1 MIYSNSNSGFVRS
14 VVCGAMSLLIVAG
27 ALPFGARRAT
37 AQEARPA
44 AAAQA
49 EVKVDARRLEVIEDL
64 SESLANQLLELSV
77 ATRDR
82 DLRLTGEFFP
92 ARLSA
97 TPFPSQPGS
106 VKPQVKWIGI
116 RAWEAAKKAEPQAT
130 RTRATTG
137 TKPVAKNP
145 GASNP
150 AASNLVTPNVTPTAA
165 PSETTREAFLKDW
178 AAFLEHFSEIE
189 DARFKVKEAQFDD
202 AAQSVPNASTPT
214 AVAGAKG
221 KARVAFY
228 VIGRNR
234 EGKREWARGVTN
246 VAVRYV
252 KTSPANAEQTG
263 RWQFESW
270 NLASF
275 DSMVAAQDIFSE
287 VAIPANVGAEL
298 PSYAGGFVWHGAA
311 AADYDR
317 DGWIDLFVTAPARNY
332 VYLND
337 RKGKFRDASSEAG
350 VELLATGSGPL
361 AVDYDND
368 GDSDVFVA
376 AVGQQILLENRLVPD
391 GKLEFRDVSLEMGV
405 AVDAIGFSAVAGDVN
420 QDGRQDIFVASYNRY
435 GQVTPDSWFRATNGT
450 PDLLFVSQK
459 DGTFREEARK
469 WGVADNRWGYA
480 AAFADVNEDGRQ
492 DLYLA
497 NDFGEKALYI
507 NHGDRFVDEAKERGV
522 HDPGNGMGVSFGDY
536 NNDGK
541 LDLHA
546 SNMSSTAGNRILARI
561 FPTQSAQDNVYKKL
575 AAGNNLFE
583 NQGAGK
589 FKDVTAEVGGFGGGW
604 AWGGGFIDFDND
616 GWEDIFTPNGF
627 ISGKSMKDT

>member
-1 MIYSNSNSGFVRS
+1 MIFSKSKDGFVRS
-14 VVCGAMSLLIVAG
+14 SVCGTMSLLMIVAS
-27 ALPFGARRAT
+27 ALPFGAGRTT
-37 AQEARPA
+37 AQETRPA
-44 AAAQA
+44 AAQPD
-49 EVKVDARRLEVIEDL
+49 VKVDARRLEIIEDL

-82 DLRLTGEFFP
+82 DSRLTGEFFP
-92 ARLSA
+92 ERLTA
-97 TPFPSQPGS
+97 TAFPSQPGT

-116 RAWEAAKKAEPQAT
+116 RTWEAAKKAEPRVTQM
-130 RTRATTG
+130 RSTTG
-137 TKPVAKNP
+137 TKPFAKNP
-145 GASNP
+145 GASSP
-150 AASNLVTPNVTPTAA
+150 AAPDPATPNVSLAA
-165 PSETTREAFLKDW
+165 AASETTREAFLKDW
-178 AAFLEHFSEIE
+178 AAFLDHFSEIE

-202 AAQSVPNASTPT
+202 AAQSIPNASTPT
-214 AVAGAKG
+214 AVPGARG

-246 VAVRYV
+246 VAVKYV
-252 KTSPANAEQTG
+252 KTVANAEQTG

-275 DSMVAAQDIFSE
+275 DSMVAAQDLFSE

-311 AADYDR
+311 AADFDR
-317 DGWIDLFVTAPARNY
+317 DGWVDLFVTAPARNY

-337 RKGKFRDASSEAG
+337 RKGKFTDASKDAG

-391 GKLEFRDVSLEMGV
+391 GRLEFRDVSLEMGV
-405 AVDAIGFSAVAGDVN
+405 GVDAIGFSAVAGDVN
-420 QDGRQDIFVASYNRY
+420 GDGRQDIFVASYNRY

-459 DGTFREEARK
+459 DGTYREEARK

-480 AAFADVNEDGRQ
+480 AAFADVNEDGKQ

-507 NHGDRFVDEAKERGV
+507 NKGDRFVDEAKERGV
-522 HDPGNGMGVSFGDY
+522 LDPGNGMGVSFGDY
-536 NNDGK
+536 NNDGR

-546 SNMSSTAGNRILARI
+546 SNMSSTAGNRILARL
-561 FPTQSAQDNVYKKL
+561 FPNQSSQENVLKKL

-583 NQGAGK
+583 NQGGGK

>member
-1 MIYSNSNSGFVRS
+1 MLYTVNKLALVRS
-14 VVCGAMSLLIVAG
+14 IVCGVLTLVLPAG
-27 ALPFGARRAT
+27 TLPFDADR
-37 AQEARPA
+37 
-44 AAAQA
+44 AAAQDA
-49 EVKVDARRLEVIEDL
+49 RPTSATHAARSAVSDVKLDARRLEVIEDL

-92 ARLSA
+92 ARLTA
-97 TPFPSQPGS
+97 TRFPSQPGAI
-106 VKPQVKWIGI
+106 KQQVKWIGM
-116 RAWEAAKKAEPQAT
+116 RAWESANNSAPQTARKSAANAN
-130 RTRATTG
+130 
-137 TKPVAKNP
+137 PVVKNP
-145 GASNP
+145 GASD
-150 AASNLVTPNVTPTAA
+150 AVAA
-165 PSETTREAFLKDW
+165 PSEMTREAFLKDW

-202 AAQSVPNASTPT
+202 AAQSIPNASTPT
-214 AVAGAKG
+214 AVPGAKG
-221 KARVAFY
+221 RARVAFY

-246 VAVRYV
+246 VTVKYV
-252 KTSPANAEQTG
+252 KTAAAANAEQTG

-275 DSMVAAQDIFSE
+275 DSMVAAQDLFSE

-337 RKGKFRDASSEAG
+337 RKGKFTDASKDAG

-405 AVDAIGFSAVAGDVN
+405 GVDAIGFSAVAGDVN
-420 QDGRQDIFVASYNRY
+420 GDGRQDIFVASYNRY

-480 AAFADVNEDGRQ
+480 AAFADVNEDGKQ

-507 NHGDRFVDEAKERGV
+507 NKGDRFVDEAKERGV
-522 HDPGNGMGVSFGDY
+522 LDPGNGMGVSFGDY
-536 NNDGK
+536 NNDGR

-546 SNMSSTAGNRILARI
+546 SNMSSTAGNRILARL
-561 FPTQSAQDNVYKKL
+561 FPNQSSNENVLKKL

-583 NQGAGK
+583 NQGGGK